1 MKNKIQN
8 ALKITLLAAPVVM
21 LLALP
26 AIGLAYTRTL
36 NTTKDSVSEAMQLA
50 LAFNSETGYGGLIH
64 NFKNAVLRPDES
76 QYREA
81 AENNAIRALQLLDQ
95 LEAMTSDG
103 SAARRLQPTR
113 DMVIAYARRIEGL
126 QALNGAELPAT
137 EVDEMVRYDDTAAL
151 DNLQNF
157 QNEFVTRLQNE
168 MATDIRAMLIW
179 LLAVE
184 LVGTTIILGIGFLL
198 YTERKKRNA
207 RKLAQQQQMLER
219 QQKVS
224 EDLRRVNESLNR
236 FSAIAAHDLKSPSR
250 QIKAFSEMAMSE
262 DTTDLE
268 RKEYL
273 DAIHKSASNMQDIVS
288 SLLEFS
294 QRGFSAPEPTTIELS
309 QYLNE
314 LTESIARQSGRNLR
328 FDIQPTYASI
338 EADPALLE
346 RVFANLIDNS
356 KKYVPESTDL
366 TIEIAHREEA
376 DRHIIMLRDNGP
388 GVPDGLEDYVFEPL
402 RRGHSAK
409 EGQGIGLALV
419 RSILRAHGGN
429 ISLRNDLKP
438 GAAFEF
444 WIPKIVA

>member
-1 MKNKIQN
+1 
-8 ALKITLLAAPVVM
+8 
-21 LLALP
+21 
-26 AIGLAYTRTL
+26 
-36 NTTKDSVSEAMQLA
+36 
-50 LAFNSETGYGGLIH
+50 
-64 NFKNAVLRPDES
+64 
-76 QYREA
+76 
-81 AENNAIRALQLLDQ
+81 
-95 LEAMTSDG
+95 
-103 SAARRLQPTR
+103 
-113 DMVIAYARRIEGL
+113 
-126 QALNGAELPAT
+126 
-137 EVDEMVRYDDTAAL
+137 
-151 DNLQNF
+151 
-157 QNEFVTRLQNE
+157 
-168 MATDIRAMLIW
+168 
-179 LLAVE
+179 
-184 LVGTTIILGIGFLL
+184 
-198 YTERKKRNA
+198 
-207 RKLAQQQQMLER
+207 
-219 QQKVS
+219 
-224 EDLRRVNESLNR
+224 
-236 FSAIAAHDLKSPSR
+236 
-250 QIKAFSEMAMSE
+250 MSE

>member
-1 MKNKIQN
+1 MI
-8 ALKITLLAAPVVM
+8 
-21 LLALP
+21 LALP

-36 NTTKDSVSEAMQLA
+36 NATKDSVSQAVELA
-50 LAFNSETGYGGLIH
+50 LEFNSETGYGGLIH
-64 NFKNAVLRPDES
+64 NFKNAVLRPDETS
-76 QYREA
+76 YLNA
-81 AENNAIRALQLLDQ
+81 AEDNAVRALELLDQ
-95 LEAMTSDG
+95 LEILTTG
-103 SAARRLQPTR
+103 TVAARQLQPTR
-113 DMVIAYARRIEGL
+113 DMIIAYARRLEGL
-126 QALNGAELPAT
+126 RALNSSDLSTA
-137 EVDEMVRYDDTAAL
+137 EVDEIVRYDDSAAL
-151 DNLQNF
+151 NNLQDF
-157 QNEFVTRLQNE
+157 QNEFVTRVQNE
-168 MATDIRAMLIW
+168 MAMNIRAMLIW
-179 LLAVE
+179 LLVVE
-184 LVGTTIILGIGFLL
+184 LIGTTIILGVGYIL
-198 YTERKKRNA
+198 YDERKKRNA
-207 RKLAQQQQMLER
+207 RKMLKQQEMLER
-219 QQKVS
+219 EKRAS
-224 EDLRRVNESLNR
+224 DELRKINESLNR

-328 FDIQPTYASI
+328 FDIHPTYASI

-402 RRGHSAK
+402 RRGHAAK

-444 WIPKIVA
+444 WIPKIAA

>member
-1 MKNKIQN
+1 MIRRIQKT
-8 ALKITLLAAPVVM
+8 LKITLLLAPVIM
-21 LLALP
+21 ILALP

-36 NTTKDSVSEAMQLA
+36 NATKDLVGEAVELA
-50 LAFNSETGYGGLIH
+50 LEFNSETGYGGLIH
-64 NFKNAVLRPDES
+64 NFKNAVLRPDETS
-76 QYREA
+76 YLRA
-81 AENNAIRALQLLDQ
+81 AQSNAIRALELLDQ
-95 LEAMTSDG
+95 LETLTSDTIT
-103 SAARRLQPTR
+103 ARRLQPTR
-113 DMVIAYARRIEGL
+113 DMIIAYAMRLEGL
-126 QALNGAELPAT
+126 RALNASELSAT
-137 EVDEMVRYDDTAAL
+137 EVDDIVRYDDTAAL
-151 DNLQNF
+151 NNLQEF
-157 QNEFVTRLQNE
+157 QNEFIGRLQTE
-168 MATDIRAMLIW
+168 MAMNIRSMLVW
-179 LLAVE
+179 LLVVE
-184 LVGTTIILGIGFLL
+184 LVGTTVILGIGYLL
-198 YTERKKRNA
+198 YTDRKKRNA
-207 RKLAQQQQMLER
+207 RKLLKQQEILARER
-219 QQKVS
+219 KAS
-224 EDLRRVNESLNR
+224 DELRRVNESLNR

-273 DAIHKSASNMQDIVS
+273 DAIHESASNMQDVVS

-314 LTESIARQSGRNLR
+314 LTESIAQQSGRNLS
-328 FDIQPTYASI
+328 FDIRPTYASVQ
-338 EADPALLE
+338 ADPALLE

-366 TIEIAHREEA
+366 TIEIVHREEA
-376 DRHIIMLRDNGP
+376 DRHVIMLRDNGP
-388 GVPDGLEDYVFEPL
+388 GVPDGLEDHVFEPL

-444 WIPKIVA
+444 WLPKTAA